1 MEHKQRKKKNHYVIP
16 LSPNVIKPQFVWSFY
31 SKVKTIWYG
40 SSTMVANQQVAK
52 IFNIYLLYSDI
63 KNTYWYISKLL
74 WEVIF
79 YSEGENLN
87 KV

>member
-1 MEHKQRKKKNHYVIP
+1 
-16 LSPNVIKPQFVWSFY
+16 
-31 SKVKTIWYG
+31 
-40 SSTMVANQQVAK
+40 MVANQQVAK

-74 WEVIF
+74 CGVIF
-79 YSEGENLN
+79 YSERENLN